1 MLYKPGRHIR
11 MAIRIIGGI
20 ALGIDLK
27 VGDEAPDFSAPSTK
41 ADPLALADLLKKKR
55 VVLAFFPKAFTGG

>member
-1 MLYKPGRHIR
+1 MLYKPGCRIR
-11 MAIRIIGGI
+11 AAVRIIGGV

-41 ADPLALADLLKKKR
+41 GDPFTLADLIKKKR